1 MNILNIYKKK
11 LRIQFNYFIG
21 KNSILSMLFSLKTLL
36 SIQAKGENNLQYSE
50 PINAL
55 RFLSADAVQK
65 ANSGHPGMP
74 MGMAEIAT
82 ALWSK
87 HLKHNPLNPTWF
99 DRDRFVLSNGHGSM
113 LLYSLLHLTGYKL
126 SIEDIKDFRQLKS
139 KTPGHPEY
147 DINIG
152 VETTTGPL
160 GQGIANAVGMAISEK
175 MLAAQFNKD
184 DIKPIDHYTY
194 VFLGDGCLM
203 EGISHEACSFA
214 GTHELGKLICFYDQ
228 NGISIDGEIDNWF
241 TDDSVKRF
249 ESYGWQTICVDGHN
263 VEEISE
269 AISKAKE
276 EPKKPSMIFC
286 KTTIGFGSPNK
297 SGTADVHGAPLGD
310 EEIEKTREAL
320 GWQYT
325 AFEIPKDVYD
335 FWDSKKSGAEKNA
348 TWENS
353 IKSYKDK
360 YPNDSLELERRIKG
374 DMPAK
379 FEQNFLDFLNDC
391 NTNNLPM
398 ATRKASKACLDFFV
412 KEMPELVGGSADLTP
427 SNNTFSA
434 SSTTFSSENPS
445 GNHINYGVRE
455 FGMSAIMNGMVL
467 HGGIK
472 PYGAT
477 FLVFTDYA
485 RNAVRLSALMG
496 LPNIFVYTHD
506 SVALGEDG
514 PTHQPIEH
522 MVTLRSTPNMDSWR
536 PADLVETAVAWK
548 NAISSLS
555 TPTCLIFSRQ
565 GTSAIERTPEQ
576 LSSIENGGYL
586 LEEHEDPNIT
596 IVASGSEVQ
605 LAIDAAQ
612 ELKNESINANV
623 VSMPSLD
630 VFLKQSNEIQNKII
644 NPNKPVLV
652 VECAHPNS
660 WYKILNRSDKVIG
673 IETFGESAPGSE
685 LLEHFGFNKD
695 NVIQTAKSL
704 VND

>member
-1 MNILNIYKKK
+1 MN
-11 LRIQFNYFIG
+11 Q
-21 KNSILSMLFSLKTLL
+21 TD
-36 SIQAKGENNLQYSE
+36 

-55 RFLSADAVQK
+55 RFLSIDAVQK

-82 ALWSK
+82 ALWSN
-87 HLKHNPLNPTWF
+87 HLKHNPSNPKWF

-113 LLYSLLHLTGYKL
+113 LLYSLLHLTGYRI
-126 SIEDIKDFRQLKS
+126 SIDDIKDFRQLHS

-147 DINIG
+147 DIDIG

-175 MLAAQFNKD
+175 ILAAEFNQD

-203 EGISHEACSFA
+203 EGVSHEACSFA
-214 GTHELGKLICFYDQ
+214 GTHNLGKLICFYDQ
-228 NGISIDGEIDNWF
+228 NGISIDGEIENWF
-241 TDDSVKRF
+241 TDNSVKRF
-249 ESYGWQTICVDGHN
+249 ESYGWHTICVDGHN
-263 VEEISE
+263 IEEINN
-269 AISKAKE
+269 AISQAKE
-276 EPKKPSMIFC
+276 TTDKPSMIFC

-297 SGTADVHGAPLGD
+297 SGTADAHGAPLGED
-310 EEIEKTREAL
+310 EIIKTREAL
-320 GWQYT
+320 DWEY
-325 AFEIPKDVYD
+325 AEFELTDEIYN
-335 FWDSKKSGAEKNA
+335 FWDAKEAGNNV
-348 TWENS
+348 NS
-353 IKSYKDK
+353 DWDNLIKSYQEK
-360 YPNDSLELERRIKG
+360 YPEKSKELLRRIEG
-374 DMPAK
+374 NTPENFENDFNK
-379 FEQNFLDFLNDC
+379 FLKDC
-391 NTNNLPM
+391 DTNNSPM

-412 KEMPELVGGSADLTP
+412 KEMPELIGGSADLTP
-427 SNNTFSA
+427 SNNTFSDS
-434 SSTTFSSENPS
+434 SSTFSNENPA

-522 MVTLRSTPNMDSWR
+522 LVTLRSTPNLVNWR

-548 NAISSLS
+548 EAVISTA

-565 GTSAIERTPEQ
+565 GTSAIQRNSEQ
-576 LSSIENGGYL
+576 LADIHNGGYL
-586 LEEHEDPNIT
+586 LESCDNPDIT
-596 IVASGSEVQ
+596 IIASGSEVQ
-605 LAIDAAQ
+605 LALDASK
-612 ELKNESINANV
+612 ELENDSIKSNI

-630 VFLKQSNEIQNKII
+630 KFLEMPEEYQNKIL
-644 NPNKPVLV
+644 NSDKPILV
-652 VECAHPNS
+652 VECSHPNS
-660 WYKILNRSDKVIG
+660 WYKILNRNDKVLG
-673 IETFGESAPGSE
+673 IESFGESAPGNQ
-685 LLEHFGFNKD
+685 LLEHFGFTVD
-695 NVIQTAKSL
+695 NVVEMAKSL

>member
-1 MNILNIYKKK
+1 MLEIYKKR
-11 LRIQFNYFIG
+11 LLIQFNYFIR

-36 SIQAKGENNLQYSE
+36 SIQAKGENNLQHSE

-82 ALWSK
+82 ALWSR

-113 LLYSLLHLTGYKL
+113 LLYSLLHLTGYKI

-203 EGISHEACSFA
+203 EGVSHEACSFA

-241 TDDSVKRF
+241 TDDSIKRF

-276 EPKKPSMIFC
+276 ESKKPSMIFC

-320 GWQYT
+320 GWQYP
-325 AFEIPKDVYD
+325 AFEIPKDVYG

-348 TWENS
+348 TWDNS
-353 IKSYKDK
+353 IKNYKDK
-360 YPNDSLELERRIKG
+360 YPNDSLELERRIKRE
-374 DMPAK
+374 MPAK

-391 NTNNLPM
+391 NTNNSPM

-522 MVTLRSTPNMDSWR
+522 MVTLRSTPNMNSWR
-536 PADLVETAVAWK
+536 PADLVETAIAWK
-548 NAISSLS
+548 NAISSLT

-596 IVASGSEVQ
+596 IVASGREVQ

-673 IETFGESAPGSE
+673 IETFGESASGSE

>member
-1 MNILNIYKKK
+1 
-11 LRIQFNYFIG
+11 
-21 KNSILSMLFSLKTLL
+21 MLLTTKILL
-36 SIQAKGENNLQYSE
+36 SFLKQTGEINLHPSD
-50 PINAL
+50 PTNAL
-55 RFLSADAVQK
+55 RFLSIDAVQK

-82 ALWSK
+82 SLWSN
-87 HLKHNPLNPTWF
+87 HLKHNPSNPNWF
-99 DRDRFVLSNGHGSM
+99 NRDRFVLSNGHGSM

-126 SIEDIKDFRQLKS
+126 SINDLKDFRQLKS

-147 DINIG
+147 DIDIG

-175 MLAAQFNKD
+175 ILAAEFNHED
-184 DIKPIDHYTY
+184 LDPIDHFTY
-194 VFLGDGCLM
+194 AFLGDGCLM

-214 GTHELGKLICFYDQ
+214 ATHNLGKLICFYDQ
-228 NGISIDGEIDNWF
+228 NGISIDGEIENWF

-249 ESYGWQTICVDGHN
+249 ESYGWHTICVDGHN
-263 VEEISE
+263 IKEIDE
-269 AISKAKE
+269 AISQAKE
-276 EPKKPSMIFC
+276 KSDKPSMIFC
-286 KTTIGFGSPNK
+286 KTTIGLGSPNK

-320 GWQYT
+320 NWQYP
-325 AFEIPKDVYD
+325 AFEIPKEIYD
-335 FWDSKKSGAEKNA
+335 FWDA
-348 TWENS
+348 
-353 IKSYKDK
+353 KDK
-360 YPNDSLELERRIKG
+360 GADINSDWDNLIKNYEEKYPEQAKELNRRIKG
-374 DMPAK
+374 EAPEN
-379 FEQNFLDFLNDC
+379 FEESFNEFLNNCDS
-391 NTNNLPM
+391 NNSSM

-427 SNNTFSA
+427 SNNTFSES
-434 SSTTFSSENPS
+434 SSTFSNENPK

-522 MVTLRSTPNMDSWR
+522 LVTLRSTPNLNNWR
-536 PADLVETAVAWK
+536 PADLVETSVAWK
-548 NAISSLS
+548 DAVTSTK

-565 GTSAIERTPEQ
+565 GTSAITRSQDQ
-576 LSSIENGGYL
+576 LDAIKKGGYL
-586 LEEHEDPNIT
+586 LDQSDNPDMT
-596 IVASGSEVQ
+596 IIASGSEVQ
-605 LAIDAAQ
+605 LALDAAKQ
-612 ELKNESINANV
+612 LKSESKNINV

-630 VFLKQSNEIQNKII
+630 IFLQQSEEYQRSII
-644 NPNKPVLV
+644 NPDKPVLV
-652 VECAHPNS
+652 VECSHPNS
-660 WYKILNRSDKVIG
+660 WYKILNRNDKVIG
-673 IETFGESAPGSE
+673 IETFGESAPGGE
-685 LLEHFGFNKD
+685 LLEHFGFTEE
-695 NVIQTAKSL
+695 NVIKTVKSL
-704 VND
+704 LND

>member
-1 MNILNIYKKK
+1 MH
-11 LRIQFNYFIG
+11 Q
-21 KNSILSMLFSLKTLL
+21 SD
-36 SIQAKGENNLQYSE
+36 

-55 RFLSADAVQK
+55 RFLSIDAVQK

-82 ALWSK
+82 ALWK
-87 HLKHNPLNPTWF
+87 NHLKHNPLNPIWF
-99 DRDRFVLSNGHGSM
+99 NRDRFVLSNGHGSM
-113 LLYSLLHLTGYKL
+113 LLYSLLHLTGYPL
-126 SIEDIKDFRQLKS
+126 SIDDIKDFRQLKS

-147 DINIG
+147 DLDTGI
-152 VETTTGPL
+152 ETTTGPL
-160 GQGIANAVGMAISEK
+160 GQGIGNAVGMAISEK
-175 MLAAQFNKD
+175 IMAAEFNKE

-203 EGISHEACSFA
+203 EGVSHEACSFA
-214 GTHELGKLICFYDQ
+214 STHNLGKLICFYDQ
-228 NGISIDGEIDNWF
+228 NGISIDGEIENWF

-249 ESYGWQTICVDGHN
+249 DGYGWQTICVDGHN
-263 VEEISE
+263 VEEINE
-269 AISKAKE
+269 AIVKAKNE
-276 EPKKPSMIFC
+276 TNKPSMIFC

-310 EEIEKTREAL
+310 EEIEKTRNAL
-320 GWQYT
+320 DWQHPP
-325 AFEIPKDVYD
+325 FEVPENIYEFWNSKDSGNEVNTS
-335 FWDSKKSGAEKNA
+335 WDEII
-348 TWENS
+348 EN
-353 IKSYKDK
+353 YQEK
-360 YPNDSLELERRIKG
+360 YPDESMELHRRIKG
-374 DMPAK
+374 EMPEN
-379 FEQNFLDFLNDC
+379 FEDNFKVFLEEC
-391 NTNNLPM
+391 NLNNPSM

-412 KEMPELVGGSADLTP
+412 KEMPELIGGSADLTP

-434 SSTTFSSENPS
+434 SSSTFSNENPS

-522 MVTLRSTPNMDSWR
+522 MVTLRSTPNLNNWR

-548 NAISSLS
+548 NAVSSTK

-565 GTSAIERTPEQ
+565 GTSPINRTSDQLNAIKM
-576 LSSIENGGYL
+576 GGYL
-586 LEEHEDPNIT
+586 LKVNDSPDLT
-596 IVASGSEVQ
+596 IIASGSELQ
-605 LAIDAAQ
+605 LALDASI
-612 ELKNESINANV
+612 ELENDSIKANV

-630 VFLKQSNEIQNKII
+630 IFLEQSEEFQNTII
-644 NPNKPVLV
+644 DSSKPVLV
-652 VECAHPNS
+652 VECGHPNS

-673 IETFGESAPGSE
+673 IESFGESAPGNV
-685 LLEHFGFNKD
+685 LLEHFGFTIE
-695 NVIQTAKSL
+695 NVVDTAKSL
-704 VND
+704 IND

>member
-1 MNILNIYKKK
+1 M
-11 LRIQFNYFIG
+11 QQ
-21 KNSILSMLFSLKTLL
+21 SDH
-36 SIQAKGENNLQYSE
+36 
-50 PINAL
+50 INVL

-87 HLKHNPLNPTWF
+87 HLRHNPKNPTWF
-99 DRDRFVLSNGHGSM
+99 NRDRFVLSNGHGSM
-113 LLYSLLHLTGYKL
+113 LLYSLLHLTGYDL
-126 SIEDIKDFRQLKS
+126 SINDIKDFRKLKS

-147 DINIG
+147 DIDIG

-160 GQGIANAVGMAISEK
+160 GQGIANAVGMAVAEK
-175 MLAAQFNKD
+175 ILAAEFNKD
-184 DIKPIDHYTY
+184 DIKPIDHFTY

-214 GTHELGKLICFYDQ
+214 GTHNLGKLICFYDQ
-228 NGISIDGEIDNWF
+228 NGISIDGEIEHWF

-249 ESYGWQTICVDGHN
+249 ESYGWQTICVDGHDI
-263 VEEISE
+263 EDIDG
-269 AISKAKE
+269 AIHKAKE
-276 EPKKPSMIFC
+276 EVNKPTMIFC
-286 KTTIGFGSPNK
+286 KTTIGYGSPNK

-310 EEIEKTREAL
+310 EELKETREVL
-320 GWQYT
+320 GWNYKP
-325 AFEIPKDVYD
+325 FEVPQEVYD
-335 FWDSKKSGAEKNA
+335 FWNFKQEGASFNDSWNKLLKDYEK
-348 TWENS
+348 
-353 IKSYKDK
+353 K
-360 YPNDSLELERRIKG
+360 YPNDSLELHRRIDG
-374 DMPAK
+374 QLPNNFQES
-379 FEQNFLDFLNDC
+379 FESFLNEC
-391 NTNNLPM
+391 NSNNLSM

-412 KEMPELVGGSADLTP
+412 KEMPELIGGSADLTP
-427 SNNTFSA
+427 SNNTFSSS
-434 SSTTFSSENPS
+434 SSTFSNENAS

-467 HGGIK
+467 HGAIK

-485 RNAVRLSALMG
+485 RNAVRLSALMK

-522 MVTLRSTPNMDSWR
+522 MVTLRSTPNLNNWR

-548 NAISSLS
+548 SAVSSQK
-555 TPTCLIFSRQ
+555 TPTCLIYSRQ
-565 GTSAIERTPEQ
+565 GTSAIKRSPDQ
-576 LSSIENGGYL
+576 ISMIDMGGYL
-586 LEEHEDPNIT
+586 LEESDDFDLT

-605 LAIDAAQ
+605 LALDAAK
-612 ELKNESINANV
+612 ELKNDSINANV
-623 VSMPSLD
+623 VSMPCLD
-630 VFLKQSNEIQNKII
+630 IFLDQDKEYQNKII
-644 NPNKPVLV
+644 NPEKPVLV

-660 WYKILNRSDKVIG
+660 WYRILNRNDKVIG

-685 LLEHFGFNKD
+685 LLNHFGFNTD
-695 NVIQTAKSL
+695 NVIKTAKSL
-704 VND
+704 IND

>member
-1 MNILNIYKKK
+1 M
-11 LRIQFNYFIG
+11 RQ
-21 KNSILSMLFSLKTLL
+21 SD
-36 SIQAKGENNLQYSE
+36 

-55 RFLSADAVQK
+55 RFLSIDAVQK

-82 ALWSK
+82 ALWK
-87 HLKHNPLNPTWF
+87 NHLQHNPLNPTWF
-99 DRDRFVLSNGHGSM
+99 NRDRFVLSNGHGSM
-113 LLYSLLHLTGYKL
+113 LLYSLLHLTGYAL
-126 SIEDIKDFRQLKS
+126 SIDDIKDFRQLRS

-147 DINIG
+147 DLDTGI
-152 VETTTGPL
+152 ETTTGPL
-160 GQGIANAVGMAISEK
+160 GQGIGNAVGMAISEK
-175 MLAAQFNKD
+175 ILAAEFNKE

-203 EGISHEACSFA
+203 EGVSHEACSFA
-214 GTHELGKLICFYDQ
+214 STHNLGKLICFYDQ
-228 NGISIDGEIDNWF
+228 NGISIDGEIENWF

-249 ESYGWQTICVDGHN
+249 DGYGWQTICVDGHN
-263 VEEISE
+263 VEDINE
-269 AISKAKE
+269 AIVKAKNE
-276 EPKKPSMIFC
+276 TNKPSMIFC

-310 EEIEKTREAL
+310 EEIEKTRKAL
-320 GWQYT
+320 DWQYSP
-325 AFEIPKDVYD
+325 FEVPEDIYEFWNSKDSGNKVNAN
-335 FWDSKKSGAEKNA
+335 WDEIVKNYQ
-348 TWENS
+348 E
-353 IKSYKDK
+353 K
-360 YPNDSLELERRIKG
+360 YPDESIELHRRIKG
-374 DMPAK
+374 QMPEN
-379 FEQNFLDFLNDC
+379 FEENFKAFLDDC
-391 NTNNLPM
+391 NLNNPSM

-412 KEMPELVGGSADLTP
+412 KEMPELIGGSADLTP
-427 SNNTFSA
+427 SNNTYSA
-434 SSTTFSSENPS
+434 SSSTFSNKNPS

-522 MVTLRSTPNMDSWR
+522 MVTLRSTPNLNNWR

-548 NAISSLS
+548 DAVSSTK

-565 GTSAIERTPEQ
+565 GTSAITRTPEQ
-576 LSSIENGGYL
+576 LNSIQMGGYL
-586 LEEHEDPNIT
+586 LKANDTSDIT
-596 IVASGSEVQ
+596 IVASGSELQ
-605 LAIDAAQ
+605 LALDASV
-612 ELKNESINANV
+612 ELEKDSINANV

-630 VFLKQSNEIQNKII
+630 IFLEQSEEFQNTII
-644 NPNKPVLV
+644 DTSKPVLV
-652 VECAHPNS
+652 VECGHPNS

-673 IETFGESAPGSE
+673 IESFGESAPGDV
-685 LLEHFGFNKD
+685 LLEHFGFTLE
-695 NVIQTAKSL
+695 NVVGTAKSL
-704 VND
+704 IDD

>member
-1 MNILNIYKKK
+1 MQQKD
-11 LRIQFNYFIG
+11 
-21 KNSILSMLFSLKTLL
+21 
-36 SIQAKGENNLQYSE
+36 

-55 RFLSADAVQK
+55 RFLSIDAVQK

-82 ALWSK
+82 ALWSN
-87 HLKHNPLNPTWF
+87 HLRHNPLNPHWF
-99 DRDRFVLSNGHGSM
+99 NRDRFVLSNGHGSM

-126 SIEDIKDFRQLKS
+126 SIDDLKDFRKLKS

-147 DINIG
+147 DLDIG

-175 MLAAQFNKD
+175 ILAAEFNEE

-194 VFLGDGCLM
+194 AFLGDGCLM

-214 GTHELGKLICFYDQ
+214 GTHNLGKLICFYDE
-228 NGISIDGEIDNWF
+228 NGISIDGEIKNWF
-241 TDDSVKRF
+241 TDDSVQRF
-249 ESYGWQTICVDGHN
+249 DSYGWQTICVDGHN
-263 VEEISE
+263 SDEINK
-269 AISKAKE
+269 AISKAKNE
-276 EPKKPSMIFC
+276 VSKPSMIFC

-297 SGTADVHGAPLGD
+297 SGTADVHGAPLG
-310 EEIEKTREAL
+310 EEEVIKTREAL
-320 GWQYT
+320 NWHYGE
-325 AFEIPKDVYD
+325 FEIPQEIYD
-335 FWDSKKSGAEKNA
+335 FWNFTEKGATLNSEWNELLKSYEQKFSQKSKELQRRIDGDLPEGFESNFKDFLSECDSK
-348 TWENS
+348 NS
-353 IKSYKDK
+353 
-360 YPNDSLELERRIKG
+360 
-374 DMPAK
+374 
-379 FEQNFLDFLNDC
+379 
-391 NTNNLPM
+391 PM

-412 KEMPELVGGSADLTP
+412 KQVPELIGGSADLTP

-434 SSTTFSSENPS
+434 SSSTFSNENPS

-522 MVTLRSTPNMDSWR
+522 IVTLRSTPNLNNWR

-548 NAISSLS
+548 NAVCSKI

-565 GTSAIERTPEQ
+565 GTSAIGRTQEQ
-576 LSSIENGGYL
+576 ISAIEMGGYL
-586 LEEHEDPNIT
+586 LKEKKDNDIT

-605 LAIDAAQ
+605 LALDAAK
-612 ELKNESINANV
+612 ELENKSINANV

-630 VFLKQSNEIQNKII
+630 IFLQQSSEYQKMVID
-644 NPNKPVLV
+644 PHKPVLV

-660 WYKILNRSDKVIG
+660 WYKILNRSDKVLG
-673 IETFGESAPGSE
+673 IETFGESAPGGE
-685 LLEHFGFNKD
+685 LLEHFGFNKEK
-695 NVIQTAKSL
+695 VIQAAKSL
-704 VND
+704 IDD